1 MARYKVSYA
10 YYAAVAKSV
19 LNYSINKSFF
29 LCNWSFSYITHKAHI
44 KLSYVMGIIY
54 LTPCEYVISLIF
66 HILVLFYNFF
76 LINTFKMSLKRYWWW
91 NITKFEHQPSL
102 AYYTMKMR
110 NITSVYRWMA
120 VFYLFQIPYNLIA
133 NDEYLKLQWFS
144 ENNCFKHNDSDSH
157 GTMQRTEVKRLLHT
171 QFVVLSQKKRKTVET
186 ITLRVSQ
193 DSVVAT

>member
-1 MARYKVSYA
+1 MWIR
-10 YYAAVAKSV
+10 
-19 LNYSINKSFF
+19 
-29 LCNWSFSYITHKAHI
+29 HI
-44 KLSYVMGIIY
+44 SHLSYFG
-54 LTPCEYVISLIF
+54 P
-66 HILVLFYNFF
+66 ILQFF

-110 NITSVYRWMA
+110 NIISVYRWIA
-120 VFYLFQIPYNLIA
+120 VFCLFQIPYNLIS
-133 NDEYLKLQWFS
+133 NDEYLQLQWFS